1 MEHTYKYIPPS
12 EPPVHQYTLG
22 LSAQERVDLIQIV
35 RAGRDGKAGMS
46 MEDVARCW
54 RTSDN
59 MLKVLGVNP

>member
-22 LSAQERVDLIQIV
+22 LSEQERLDLIQIV
-35 RAGRDGKAGMS
+35 RAGRDGMWGSLLPAVKQ
-46 MEDVARCW
+46 CQK
-54 RTSDN
+54 TSDN